1 MPTARPGA
9 AYASYADVLHT
20 NLLALAV
27 AEAAI
32 TGRPVAAR
40 WTVGVVR
47 AGEAAGLN
55 VARASHVFLGVR
67 SGWQGGGRG

>member
-1 MPTARPGA
+1 LPTARPGA

-40 WTVGVVR
+40 WTVR
-47 AGEAAGLN
+47 SAAT
-55 VARASHVFLGVR
+55 S
-67 SGWQGGGRG
+67 